1 MTSADPGSDWID
13 RLAVTL
19 GEVPLDGPATN
30 RILSVARDVAHTVE
44 RRITPLSTFLV
55 GAAVGRRA
63 AGGVPRDR
71 ALDAVLELV
80 VSTLPEPGDDAEPA
94 G

>member
-1 MTSADPGSDWID
+1 MTSEDPGSDWID
-13 RLAVTL
+13 RLAVRL
-19 GEVPLDGPATN
+19 GEAPLDGATTN

-44 RRITPLSTFLV
+44 RKITPLSTFLV
-55 GAAVGRRA
+55 GAAVARRVA
-63 AGGVPRDR
+63 EGVPSDR

-80 VSTLPEPGDDAEPA
+80 ESTLPAGGDDAGAA